1 MIGAASW
8 SWEYAL
14 QILPTLLEALWLT
27 SVITASASAIAGVL
41 GLLWALANRSRHR
54 AVRAPGRC
62 VMNFVRGT
70 PTLVQAFVVY
80 YVLPDYGILLSATL
94 TGVIVLGVHY
104 AAYSAEV
111 YRSGIDAVPR
121 GQWEAAKALG
131 LTPARTMARIVLPP
145 AVRTSVPPL
154 VNLVI
159 AMYKETAVLFVI
171 GIPILLYVGQTEA
184 NQSFRYLESY
194 TLVGVLYLLVS
205 YPSVLILRRF
215 EASND

>member
-1 MIGAASW
+1 
-8 SWEYAL
+8 
-14 QILPTLLEALWLT
+14 
-27 SVITASASAIAGVL
+27 
-41 GLLWALANRSRHR
+41 
-54 AVRAPGRC
+54 
-62 VMNFVRGT
+62 MNFVRGT